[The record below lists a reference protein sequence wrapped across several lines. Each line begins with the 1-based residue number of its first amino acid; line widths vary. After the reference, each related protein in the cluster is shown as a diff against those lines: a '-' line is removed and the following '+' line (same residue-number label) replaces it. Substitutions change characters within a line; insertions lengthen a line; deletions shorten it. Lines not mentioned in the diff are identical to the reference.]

1 MKLSII
7 VPVYNAEKT
16 LGRCLDS
23 ILSQTYEDF
32 EVLLVD
38 DGSTDGSGLTADK
51 IAQGDSRLT
60 VIHKANGGPS
70 AARNCALDR
79 IRGEY
84 VTFADSHDELTPGT
98 LGRIMAI
105 MEQHPEY
112 DILEYPAT
120 ERPGRKDM
128 HVMNPDSRVYAD
140 AIGWLSDHGFG
151 HCWMW
156 NKVFRRQMFDGVRF
170 PEDRRMFEDGIVLGK
185 IISRHPVMATTGE
198 GMYLYHWNGDGLTA
212 KAACGGLVTMLEAQL
227 EVVKMLGIDTR
238 EKKWHRLYMDM
249 FTAQLYAYRATGRL
263 MLHSQKVAADM
274 HGGMSG
280 MIKSLMLNTLGLK
293 TACRIF
299 KTLRP

>member
-1 MKLSII
+1 
-7 VPVYNAEKT
+7 
-16 LGRCLDS
+16 
-23 ILSQTYEDF
+23 
-32 EVLLVD
+32 
-38 DGSTDGSGLTADK
+38 
-51 IAQGDSRLT
+51 
-60 VIHKANGGPS
+60 
-70 AARNCALDR
+70 
-79 IRGEY
+79 
-84 VTFADSHDELTPGT
+84 
-98 LGRIMAI
+98 MAI

-128 HVMNPDSRVYAD
+128 HVMNPGSRVYAD